1 MGERRIGGTADERG
15 LNLAAKPESVV
26 DVYFDEHRVFSAAPS
41 RVRMRDG
48 RAHLAW
54 PKVLQQH
61 IGGCTQLVVKE
72 HLTGIVL
79 LDEPVQFG
87 RSTTRISVTDRDGR
101 PLAVDK
107 FGALVRMFTE
117 TDEAAA
123 HHLASEVARL
133 AVDVNA
139 FGVVGYVIY
148 GSLLG
153 AVRNGKLIG
162 HDTDTDMAYLSNH
175 THPADIARESF
186 ALERFL
192 VDRGWTMQR
201 IRVGLTRA
209 VLHDQS
215 GDLRHIDIF
224 FSSHDGTHFYL
235 NPYVF
240 AELPQSALVPTST
253 VLLEGVK
260 IPAPADPEAVLTAT
274 YGPSYLIPDPSFE
287 YDTSRLLQRK
297 SHALVGNYRL
307 RRALWQRRLRKSRR
321 NHERAGVADFAKWVD
336 TQGTRDTTI
345 VDVGCGTGG
354 DALWFARQ
362 GHRVIGID
370 YGDPPI
376 GYLRKIAEQE
386 DLDAQ
391 FLQVSL
397 YDVRATLALG
407 ARLAGEPD
415 DDLVLYSRHLLDVL
429 GLEGRTNFW
438 LLARTALLRG
448 GKLYLRFRTAALKDA
463 MREPGFRAL
472 DPDVIEAEATARGAR
487 TVSRKDRR
495 GETTMVLTWQAKG
508 TPRQRDTTSEAHH
521 G

>member
-1 MGERRIGGTADERG
+1 MGDERTTSVADEHG
-15 LNLAAKPESVV
+15 LNLASKPESVV
-26 DVYFDEHRVFSAAPS
+26 DVYFDQQRVFSSAPS

-48 RAHLAW
+48 QAHLAW
-54 PKVLQQH
+54 PKVLQRH
-61 IGGCTQLVVKE
+61 ISGCTQLMVKE
-72 HLTGIVL
+72 HLTGCVL

-87 RSTTRISVTDRDGR
+87 RSKQRISVTDRDGR

-123 HHLASEVARL
+123 HHLATEVARL
-133 AVDVNA
+133 AEDVNA
-139 FGVVGYVIY
+139 FGVVGYLVY

-175 THPADIARESF
+175 NHPADIARESF

-201 IRVGLTRA
+201 MRVGLTRA

-224 FSSHDGTHFYL
+224 FSSHDGKHFYL
-235 NPYVF
+235 NPYVLV
-240 AELPQSALVPTST
+240 EMPRSALVPTST
-253 VLLEGVK
+253 VVLEGVK
-260 IPAPADPEAVLTAT
+260 IPAPADPDAVLTAT

-287 YDTSRLLQRK
+287 YDQSRLLLRK

-321 NHERAGVADFAKWVD
+321 NHERTVVTDFAKWVA
-336 TQGTRDTTI
+336 TQGTRDAMI
-345 VDVGCGTGG
+345 IDVGCGSGA
-354 DALWFARQ
+354 DALWFARR
-362 GHRVIGID
+362 GNRVIGID

-376 GYLRKIAEQE
+376 GYLRRIAEE
-386 DLDAQ
+386 EHLRAE

-397 YDVRATLALG
+397 YDVRAMLALG

-415 DDLVLYSRHLLDVL
+415 HDLVLYSRYLLDVL

-448 GKLYLRFRTAALKDA
+448 GKLYLRFRTAALKEEA
-463 MREPGFRAL
+463 HEPGFRAL
-472 DPDVIEAEATARGAR
+472 DPDVIEAEAHARGAR
-487 TVSRKDRR
+487 TVTRR
-495 GETTMVLTWQAKG
+495 DKHGETTMVLTWF
-508 TPRQRDTTSEAHH
+508 
-521 G
+521 